1 MRRPA
6 ADVLGD
12 AGVHRLDDA
21 GGAAHVADLGR
32 ALHGALPVDEAGGVG
47 KRAFGRCA
55 LQRGEGG
62 GGEPVVVHLD
72 AGAEPV
78 EAARGELAGE
88 VVHRV
93 ALGRLHV
100 VVGVADDVG
109 VGEPGGALGAGG
121 VLAAAEPD
129 RVAGRRHDDGLVDVE
144 RPAVVAGQPVHVR
157 GVADDQELDALR
169 LHRGAGAGEAVGV
182 LGGGEAGVGF
192 GTGFLGVRPG
202 AGVLQHAGEAHRD
215 MGAADVADRVPV
227 ADLGGG
233 EHLLHLA
240 AEGAELGGEA
250 ELGHHLQD
258 DAGDLDV
265 EPLADLAQRPVAV
278 IALISCTKAM
288 LRRRKARA
296 SPSAQRVALGDHLAD
311 AVEIG
316 GGARD
321 RVELAEQRRE
331 LHAQAVDLGELLD
344 VDVGDDGAD
353 AMHRADQPLGLE
365 PGQHPAHRR
374 PADRE
379 LLASSSSES
388 RAPGG

>member
-1 MRRPA
+1 M
-6 ADVLGD
+6 
-12 AGVHRLDDA
+12 
-21 GGAAHVADLGR
+21 
-32 ALHGALPVDEAGGVG
+32 
-47 KRAFGRCA
+47 
-55 LQRGEGG
+55 
-62 GGEPVVVHLD
+62 
-72 AGAEPV
+72 
-78 EAARGELAGE
+78 
-88 VVHRV
+88 
-93 ALGRLHV
+93 ALGRLHI

-109 VGEPGGALGAGG
+109 VGQPGGALGAGG

-157 GVADDQELDALR
+157 RVADDQELDALR

-182 LGGGEAGVGF
+182 LGGGEAGLGL

-215 MGAADVADRVPV
+215 MGAADVPDRVPV

-265 EPLADLAQRPVAV
+265 EPLADLAQRPVRGHRVDLLHEGHVEAQEGAGV
-278 IALISCTKAM
+278 AA
-288 LRRRKARA
+288 RRSA
-296 SPSAQRVALGDHLAD
+296 SHSAIMSRMRSRSAGVSG
-311 AVEIG
+311 
-316 GGARD
+316 D
-321 RVELAEQRRE
+321 RVELAEEGGE

-353 AMHRADQPLGLE
+353 AVHRADQALGLE
-365 PGQHPAHRR
+365 PGQHPADRR
-374 PADRE
+374 AADRE
-379 LLASSSSES
+379 LLGELLLGEPGAGRVVEQADAVAERLVDALGASAGRKPSAAGARSSAVIPPPSPRSGTGGCARSSGCRRARRAGPARRSCRRRRS
-388 RAPGG
+388 RRGRRTPWRSPSGG